1 MPHADKVSDDFEVSI
16 FLTDPSTRHSLLI
29 KQKAFKE
36 RETKLKSNSGKL
48 TAWLDTNE
56 RPIDLEEGDNI
67 APIRQESHEEDTPRL
82 EQYPEASRPAV
93 EEIDI
98 SEDEGFQPPSSP
110 AGGRSGL
117 DKRVASTGDDDKKK
131 LALNLTYDGF
141 SMYGRVLCLV
151 VKRRGQKH
159 RQEGGRDV
167 SKAAEPGGKQ
177 MLESWVSTQAA
188 QDQTLI
194 DDD

>member
-1 MPHADKVSDDFEVSI
+1 MPGTNQMSDDFEVSI

-36 RETKLKSNSGKL
+36 RDTKLKSNSGKL
-48 TAWLDTNE
+48 TAWLDSNE
-56 RPIDLEEGDNI
+56 RSIDLEEGDNS
-67 APIRQESHEEDTPRL
+67 APIRQESDEEDGPRL
-82 EQYPEASRPAV
+82 EHYPEAPKTAV

-117 DKRVASTGDDDKKK
+117 DKRAASMGEDDKKK
-131 LALNLTYDGF
+131 MALNLTYDGF

-151 VKRRGQKH
+151 IKRRGPKY
-159 RQEGGRDV
+159 RQEGVRDV
-167 SKAAEPGGKQ
+167 SKATDQGGKQ

-188 QDQTLI
+188 QDQRLI